1 MEQTLALLECAHQGD
16 KKARDKLIEDNVG
29 LVWSVVKR
37 FRNRGVDLEDLFQI
51 GTIGL
56 IKAVDKFDCAYE
68 VKFSTYAVPMIM
80 GEIKRFLRDD
90 GMIKISRSLKEL
102 SVKIYL
108 LKEQLE
114 KETGIE
120 PTLPVL
126 ADYLNILPEEAAEAL
141 DAYRD
146 VESLQKM
153 IAGSDGSEVELMD
166 RLMGNVDEN
175 ECVVNRL
182 MVEKL
187 LEDLKG
193 DERRLVQMR
202 YFGDMTQVAIAK
214 EMGMTQVQVSRMEKK
229 ILRRL
234 KERLV

>member
-29 LVWSVVKR
+29 LVWSVAKR
-37 FRNRGVDLEDLFQI
+37 FKNRGVELEDLFQI

-56 IKAVDKFDCAYE
+56 IKAVDKFDCSYE
-68 VKFSTYAVPMIM
+68 VRFSTYAVPMIM

-90 GMIKISRSLKEL
+90 GMIKVSRGLKEL
-102 SVKIYL
+102 SVKIYA
-108 LKEQLE
+108 LKEQWE

-126 ADYLNILPEEAAEAL
+126 ADYLHVSPEEAAEAL

-153 IAGSDGSEVELMD
+153 IAGGDGNEVELME
-166 RLMGNVDEN
+166 RLVKDIDEN
-175 ECVVNRL
+175 ECVLNR
-182 MVEKL
+182 MVVDKL
-187 LEDLKG
+187 LNELQG
-193 DERRLVQMR
+193 DERKLVQMR
-202 YFGDMTQVAIAK
+202 YFKDMTQVAIAK

-229 ILRRL
+229 ILRQLRN
-234 KERLV
+234 KLV